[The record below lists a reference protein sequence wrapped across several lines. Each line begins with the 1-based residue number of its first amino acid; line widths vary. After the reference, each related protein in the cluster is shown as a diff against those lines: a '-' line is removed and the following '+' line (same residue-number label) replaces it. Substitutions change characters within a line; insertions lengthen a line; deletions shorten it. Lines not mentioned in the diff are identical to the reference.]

1 MNLDE
6 ITREMNRL
14 RAELAQA
21 RREMARRGA
30 AKKARAAVKYTAM
43 KETRD
48 RFLAICREHGFVP
61 SPVEVD
67 KVTDPVEKVK
77 RRLREKDPGYRYHAQ
92 APVRVY
98 GVKNRAWTRSG
109 NRNHETG
116 ELTLFAAAN

>member
-6 ITREMNRL
+6 LTKELARL
-14 RAELAQA
+14 RAELERAKRSA
-21 RREMARRGA
+21 RRA
-30 AKKARAAVKYTAM
+30 APRPAVKFTAM

-48 RFLAICREHGFVP
+48 RFLAICREHGFTP
-61 SPVEVD
+61 SAVEVD
-67 KVTDPVEKVK
+67 KVTDPVEKVE

-98 GVKNRAWTRSG
+98 GVKTRAWTRSG
-109 NRNHETG
+109 KNHETG